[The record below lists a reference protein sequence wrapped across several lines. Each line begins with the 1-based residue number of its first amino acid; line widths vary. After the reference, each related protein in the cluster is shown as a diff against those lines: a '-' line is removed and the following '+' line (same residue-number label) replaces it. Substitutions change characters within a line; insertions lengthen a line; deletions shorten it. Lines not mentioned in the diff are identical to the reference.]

1 MELIFLPLDG
11 PKDLHNKNRPRPG
24 NNSYEKAIEGIKKV
38 KNALVRC
45 YICTNDYHTESMDN
59 IEAIIDEY
67 IKNDFNGIFLRP
79 LSPYGFAIKTK
90 YYDKYSVENWIEF
103 YKKV

>member
-1 MELIFLPLDG
+1 MG
-11 PKDLHNKNRPRPG
+11 PD
-24 NNSYEKAIEGIKKV
+24 AIS
-38 KNALVRC
+38 ALM
-45 YICTNDYHTESMDN
+45 TTTLESMDN

-90 YYDKYSVENWIEF
+90 YYDKYSIENWIEF
-103 YKKV
+103 YKKGLKYI